1 MAMKLTGEKKYRGIM
16 TEMAGER
23 KENRENRKDKN
34 ILGNEGMMT
43 VEAAAIVPIL
53 LIIVIVQVLFSLF
66 LIDMSVAKSEALR
79 IAEETS
85 AAWKTDAR
93 LADGSFESKQLI
105 SRNKN
110 FLRQR
115 DRSKLNTRAE
125 SRLRK
130 RVLNR
135 LNTAS
140 LSRYGVSIKGE
151 RVCTQV
157 SVRYAVPFG
166 GGKRYTEIS
175 GWTFT
180 CKGKAD
186 IGNEEELLRQVMADS
201 K

>member
-1 MAMKLTGEKKYRGIM
+1 MKKNKKG
-16 TEMAGER
+16 
-23 KENRENRKDKN
+23 KENRENRLKKCFLQKDKN
-34 ILGNEGMMT
+34 TLGNDGMMT

-93 LADGSFESKQLI
+93 LTDGSFEPKQLI
-105 SRNKN
+105 SRNKS

-115 DRSKLNTRAE
+115 DRSKLNTGAE

-130 RVLNR
+130 RVLDR

-140 LSRYGVSIKGE
+140 LSRCGVNIKGE

-157 SVRYAVPFG
+157 SVQYAIPFG
-166 GGKRYTEIS
+166 GGKRYTGIS
-175 GWTFT
+175 GWIFT

-186 IGNEEELLRQVMADS
+186 IGNEEELLRQVIADS